1 MNSKLKRILCF
12 VLALL
17 TVLSMALP
25 TLAITTTITDEDI
38 PYDFFEYS
46 KDGSW
51 HDLNTPVHRDASGNY
66 AYCIEHMKD
75 PPSNSTQYTDFN
87 AASVFSSTTI
97 TGIQAILD
105 HGYPVSTGG
114 LSGAKAHY
122 ATANSIRFWIKES
135 AGS

>member
-46 KDGSW
+46 CCFAHKMRNFCAQID
-51 HDLNTPVHRDASGNY
+51 
-66 AYCIEHMKD
+66 
-75 PPSNSTQYTDFN
+75 SNFARKLIVTF
-87 AASVFSSTTI
+87 F
-97 TGIQAILD
+97 
-105 HGYPVSTGG
+105 
-114 LSGAKAHY
+114 K
-122 ATANSIRFWIKES
+122 
-135 AGS
+135 